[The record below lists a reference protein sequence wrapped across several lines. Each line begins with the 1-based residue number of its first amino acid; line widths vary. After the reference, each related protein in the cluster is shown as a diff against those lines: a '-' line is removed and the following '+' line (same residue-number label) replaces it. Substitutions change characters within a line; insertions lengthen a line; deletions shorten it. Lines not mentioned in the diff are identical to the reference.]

1 MYRTFLSWRYLRAR
15 RANWIGIVGICV
27 GVGAM
32 ILILSIMAGF
42 LDENRKMVR
51 GSLSDLVLQPVV
63 GIVRP
68 DGREV
73 PKDPD
78 ALLAAVRADPRV
90 ESACAQL
97 AYYAILSQDGR
108 ESRLTERRLSDPQYN
123 DLSGARLFGIDEKDE
138 LATTELRAALAREP
152 LVGYSRVADPDHPFA
167 PPPGYAPEGRKL
179 ASVVV
184 GEQLADAWDLSR
196 GSEINLGTLSKNPK
210 TGEYDTVNRRF
221 VVAGT
226 FRSSDNELD
235 GQRIYLDRAELCDW
249 IAPPARYSQV
259 LVKLKDYAR
268 DGPAVREDL
277 LAKLDAGGLILG
289 STKYGPS
296 HEVKTWEEFRKTLLG
311 AIENER
317 VLMAIMLSLVVV
329 VAGFTVFAILSMMIT
344 EKRRDIGILSALG
357 ATSQGVAVLFLMI
370 AFWDWLLGA
379 SAGAIL
385 GTWGALKI
393 DSIERWLSQTFH
405 VQIFNRRVYLFD
417 HIPAVVDPLGVGLIV
432 LGAFVCVLLFAAL
445 PAYKAGRLHPLD
457 ALRYE

>member
-1 MYRTFLSWRYLRAR
+1 VYRTFLSWRYLRAR
-15 RANWIGIVGICV
+15 RANWIGIMGICV

-42 LDENRKMVR
+42 LEENRKMVR
-51 GSLSDLVLQPVV
+51 GSLSDLVIQPVLS
-63 GIVRP
+63 IPRS
-68 DGREV
+68 DGRQV

-90 ESACAQL
+90 VSACAQL
-97 AYYAILSQDGR
+97 AYYAILSTEGSER
-108 ESRLTERRLSDPQYN
+108 KLTERRLSDPQYN
-123 DLSGARLFGIDEKDE
+123 DLSGARLFGIDEQDE

-152 LVGYSRVADPDHPFA
+152 LLGNSRVADPDHPFA
-167 PPPGYAPEGRKL
+167 PPPGYAPSGRPL
-179 ASVVV
+179 ASVIV
-184 GEQLADAWDLSR
+184 GEQLADFWELSR
-196 GSEINLGTLSKNPK
+196 GSEINLGTLSKNSK
-210 TGEYDTVNRRF
+210 GDRYDTVNRRF

-235 GQRIYLDRAELCDW
+235 GQRIYLQRSELCDW
-249 IAPPARYSQV
+249 IAPSGTYSQV

-268 DGPAVREDL
+268 DGAAVRDDL
-277 LAKLDAGGLILG
+277 AAALDKQGLILG
-289 STKYGPS
+289 ATMYGTP

-357 ATSQGVAVLFLMI
+357 ATPEGVAQLFLMI
-370 AFWDWLLGA
+370 AMWDWILGA
-379 SAGAIL
+379 SAGAIV

-393 DSIERWLSQTFH
+393 DSIERWLSATFH
-405 VQIFNRRVYLFD
+405 VEIFNRKVYLFD
-417 HIPAVVDPLGVGLIV
+417 HIPAVVDPVGVAAIV
-432 LGAFVCVLLFAAL
+432 LGALVCVLLFAAL
-445 PAYKAGRLHPLD
+445 PAWKAGRLHPLD

>member
-51 GSLSDLVLQPVV
+51 GSLSDLVIQPIL
-63 GIVRP
+63 GYPRP
-68 DGREV
+68 DGRAV
-73 PKDPD
+73 PAEPD
-78 ALLAAVRADPRV
+78 ALLALVRSDPRV
-90 ESACAQL
+90 VSACAQL
-97 AYYAILSQDGR
+97 AYYAILSQEGH
-108 ESRLTERRLSDPQYN
+108 EAKMTERRLSDPQYN
-123 DLSGARLFGIDEKDE
+123 DLSGARLFGIDVEDE
-138 LATTELRAALAREP
+138 FRTTELRAALAREP
-152 LVGYSRVADPDHPFA
+152 LSGGSPVADPDHPFA
-167 PPPGYAPEGRKL
+167 SPPGYEPTGRPP
-179 ASVVV
+179 ASVIV
-184 GEQLADAWDLSR
+184 GEQLAESWNLTR
-196 GSEINLGTLSKNPK
+196 GSEIVLISAVENK
-210 TGEYDTVNRRF
+210 TTHEYQPVNRRF

-235 GQRIYLDRAELCDW
+235 GQRIYLERNELCDW
-249 IAPPARYSQV
+249 IDPNSRYSQV

-268 DGPAVREDL
+268 EGAAVREDL
-277 LAKLDAGGLILG
+277 AQRLDEAGLVHGDFPRYR
-289 STKYGPS
+289 T

-357 ATSQGVAVLFLMI
+357 ATPDGVAQLFLMI
-370 AFWDWLLGA
+370 ALWDWILGA

-393 DSIERWLSQTFH
+393 DSIERWLSATFRIE
-405 VQIFNRRVYLFD
+405 IFNRKVYLFD
-417 HIPAVVDPLGVGLIV
+417 HIPAVVDPVGVAAIV
-432 LGAFVCVLLFAAL
+432 LGALVCVLLFAAL
-445 PAYKAGRLHPLD
+445 PAWKAGRLHPLD

>member
-1 MYRTFLSWRYLRAR
+1 MYRAFLSWRYLRAR

-51 GSLSDLVLQPVV
+51 GSLSDIVIQPAL
-63 GIVRP
+63 GLARP
-68 DGREV
+68 DGRAV
-73 PKDPD
+73 PTEPD
-78 ALLAAVRADPRV
+78 ATLALVRSDPRV
-90 ESACAQL
+90 EAACAQL
-97 AYYAILSQDGR
+97 AYYAILSQDGLETKR
-108 ESRLTERRLSDPQYN
+108 SERLLTDPQYN
-123 DLSGARLFGIDEKDE
+123 DLSGARLFGIDVEDE
-138 LATTELRAALAREP
+138 FATSELRQALTREP
-152 LVGYSRVADPDHPFA
+152 LLGGSRVEDPEHPFA
-167 PPPGYAPEGRKL
+167 SPPGYHPEGRPL
-179 ASVVV
+179 ASIVV
-184 GEQLADAWDLSR
+184 GEQIAEAWQLTR
-196 GSEINLGTLSKNPK
+196 GSEVNLATAVRDSK
-210 TGEYDTVNRRF
+210 TGEYSSVNRRF

-235 GQRIYLDRAELCDW
+235 GQRIYLEREELCDW
-249 IAPPARYSQV
+249 IAPPSRYSQI
-259 LVKLKDYAR
+259 LVKLKDYPR
-268 DGPAVREDL
+268 DGAAVRTDL
-277 LAKLDAGGLILG
+277 QERLNAAGLIH
-289 STKYGPS
+289 GPFTFS
-296 HEVKTWEEFRKTLLG
+296 ESREVKTWEEFRKTLLG

-379 SAGAIL
+379 GAGALL

-393 DSIERWLSQTFH
+393 DSIERWLSSTFH
-405 VQIFNRRVYLFD
+405 IQIFNRKVYLFD
-417 HIPAVVDPLGVGLIV
+417 HIPAVVDPVAVAAIV
-432 LGAFVCVLLFAAL
+432 LGALFCVLLFAAI
-445 PAYKAGRLHPLD
+445 PAFKAGRLHPLD